1 MKEFALSMIFIHR
14 KLHRPLDYIASP
26 STVIP
31 LLLLLILIIYY
42 LVSVTNAL
50 REANQDLRLQL
61 QRERTEGRKKMLR
74 IGQAK
79 SEDTGNGGAMD
90 RWRKVLEAS
99 SPLTPSATGVPIDQ
113 EEVKIQARKGKPLIQ
128 SSITSQ

>member
-1 MKEFALSMIFIHR
+1 MIFIHR
-14 KLHRPLDYIASP
+14 TLHRPLDYIASP

-79 SEDTGNGGAMD
+79 SDDTGNGGAMD

>member
-1 MKEFALSMIFIHR
+1 MIFPIR
-14 KLHRPLDYIASP
+14 TLHRPLDYIASP

-61 QRERTEGRKKMLR
+61 QRERTEGRKKMLK

-79 SEDTGNGGAMD
+79 SDDTGNGGPMD

-99 SPLTPSATGVPIDQ
+99 SPLTPSGTGVPIDQ
-113 EEVKIQARKGKPLIQ
+113 DELKIQARKGMSLLRSCIV
-128 SSITSQ
+128 

>member
-1 MKEFALSMIFIHR
+1 M
-14 KLHRPLDYIASP
+14 DYIASP

-61 QRERTEGRKKMLR
+61 QRERTEGRKKMLK

-79 SEDTGNGGAMD
+79 SDDTGNGGAMD

-99 SPLTPSATGVPIDQ
+99 SPLTPSGTAPIDQ
-113 EEVKIQARKGKPLIQ
+113 DEVKIQARKGLSLKEIIVRQ
-128 SSITSQ
+128 